1 MNAHVIPVRSFLMAA
16 TVCAASS
23 AFVAS
28 PAHASKANDTLV
40 YASDSE
46 VENISPYHNNLREG
60 VVLARMVFDTLLYRD
75 PKSGEYKPQ
84 LATAWKWESPTALV
98 LDLRQGVSFQNG
110 DKFSADDVV
119 FTFNYV
125 VSPESKVVTRQNV
138 DWIKSAEKL
147 GDDKVRLHLKAPF
160 PAALEYLSGPT
171 PIFPAAYFKKVGL
184 EGFSKAPVGT
194 GPYKVTAVTPGQGV
208 TMVKNPGYFKD
219 SPQGQPKI
227 GTLKFV
233 IIPDPETRVA
243 QLMTGAVDWIWRVPS
258 DQADALR
265 SMPNLTV
272 QSSETMRVGFLM
284 MDARGAADPK
294 SPFKDVRVRQAVNY
308 AINREA
314 MAKNLVRGGSQAV
327 PVVCYRTQV
336 GCEAK
341 GVTVYPYDPAKA
353 RALLAQAGYPNGFE
367 TDIYAYRER
376 DFAEAVI
383 GDLQKVGIKARLRY
397 MKYAALQGDYRGGKA
412 PLTFQTWGSN
422 SVNDASASLGVWFKG
437 GADDIAKDATVK
449 TYLETADSASDAAV
463 RKANYAKAL
472 DLIARQAYAAP
483 LFTYSTSYAYTSQ
496 LSFQAYPDEVPR
508 FYSASWK

>member
-16 TVCAASS
+16 TVCAVSS

-110 DKFSADDVV
+110 DRFSADDVV

-243 QLMTGAVDWIWRVPS
+243 QLMTGAVDWI
-258 DQADALR
+258 
-265 SMPNLTV
+265 
-272 QSSETMRVGFLM
+272 
-284 MDARGAADPK
+284 
-294 SPFKDVRVRQAVNY
+294 
-308 AINREA
+308 
-314 MAKNLVRGGSQAV
+314 
-327 PVVCYRTQV
+327 
-336 GCEAK
+336 
-341 GVTVYPYDPAKA
+341 
-353 RALLAQAGYPNGFE
+353 
-367 TDIYAYRER
+367 
-376 DFAEAVI
+376 
-383 GDLQKVGIKARLRY
+383 
-397 MKYAALQGDYRGGKA
+397 
-412 PLTFQTWGSN
+412 
-422 SVNDASASLGVWFKG
+422 
-437 GADDIAKDATVK
+437 
-449 TYLETADSASDAAV
+449 
-463 RKANYAKAL
+463 
-472 DLIARQAYAAP
+472 
-483 LFTYSTSYAYTSQ
+483 
-496 LSFQAYPDEVPR
+496 
-508 FYSASWK
+508 

>member
-1 MNAHVIPVRSFLMAA
+1 MSARIPMTSVRSFLAA
-16 TVCAASS
+16 ALVLAAST
-23 AFVAS
+23 
-28 PAHASKANDTLV
+28 AHAGKANDTLV

-60 VVLARMVFDTLLYRD
+60 VVLSRMVFDTLLYRD

-84 LATAWKWESPTALV
+84 LATAWTWESPTALV
-98 LDLRQGVSFQNG
+98 IDLRQGVTFQNG

-119 FTFNYV
+119 FTFTYV
-125 VSPESKVVTRQNV
+125 VSPESKVVTRQNI

-147 GDDKVRLHLKAPF
+147 GEYKVRLHLKAPF
-160 PAALEYLSGPT
+160 PAAFEYLAGPT
-171 PIFPAAYFKKVGL
+171 PILPAAYFKKVGL
-184 EGFSKAPVGT
+184 EGFSKAPIGT
-194 GPYKVTAVTPGQGV
+194 GPYKITAVTPGQGV
-208 TMVKNPGYFKD
+208 TMVRNPAYFKA
-219 SPQGQPKI
+219 SPQGQPRI

-243 QLMTGAVDWIWRVPS
+243 QLMTGAVDWLWRVPS
-258 DQADALR
+258 DQADAMR

-272 QSSETMRVGFLM
+272 QSGETMRVGFLM
-284 MDARGAADPK
+284 MDAKGNSDPK

-308 AINREA
+308 AINRES

-327 PVVCYRTQV
+327 PAVCYRTQV
-336 GCEAK
+336 GCETK
-341 GVTVYPYDPAKA
+341 GIASYAYDPAKA
-353 RALLAQAGYPNGFE
+353 KALLAQAGYPNGFE

-437 GADDIAKDATVK
+437 GADDITRDSAVKAFLDA
-449 TYLETADSASDAAV
+449 ADSAADLGV

-472 DLIARQAYAAP
+472 DVIARQAYTAP

-496 LSFQAYPDEVPR
+496 LNFQAYPDEVPR
-508 FYSASWK
+508 FYDASWK